1 MLCSSSSP
9 SIWGEALSWKNNPQ
23 GSGASQEILV
33 NKKVGND
40 VNLLIIYYLFLC
52 LEITSV
58 THGFKLLL
66 YLNRYLYFK
75 LKVVTKN
82 LIIDS
87 IKVHYPLFIQEWYL
101 AQKSIIYE
109 K

>member
-9 SIWGEALSWKNNPQ
+9 SIWGEALSWKNNPH

-33 NKKVGND
+33 NKKVGID

-52 LEITSV
+52 LDITSV

-66 YLNRYLYFK
+66 YLNRYLYLK

-82 LIIDS
+82 LSYKGALSHFNPRVVLGNVI
-87 IKVHYPLFIQEWYL
+87 VQ
-101 AQKSIIYE
+101 
-109 K
+109 